1 MLIYY
6 VRKVHKWYAVEGSDT
21 TMMPMAASLFGQQ
34 ILNSILNLE
43 KNNESV
49 FKVAESLLKRDGIRR
64 IKINI

>member
-1 MLIYY
+1 
-6 VRKVHKWYAVEGSDT
+6 
-21 TMMPMAASLFGQQ
+21 MMPMAASLFGQQ

-49 FKVAESLLKRDGIRR
+49 FKVAESLLEPDDIWR